1 MLAIRERYI
10 TLTVVMITIIGNI
23 KSIEEC
29 ISVVVG
35 FMVLR

>member
-10 TLTVVMITIIGNI
+10 TMTVAMTIITRSI

-29 ISVVVG
+29 ISDAVG